1 MANAKV
7 KSEGKRGLATQLKEA
22 NARIDELE
30 QRLLV
35 EQQRASAAEA
45 DRMSRTFGLFSTLEE
60 DNAAMRKYM
69 REREALLSALG
80 AMAVMVGTMTE
91 LMQEAS

>member
-1 MANAKV
+1 MANEKT
-7 KSEGKRGLATQLKEA
+7 KTGSKRGLALQLEEA
-22 NARIDELE
+22 NARVSELE
-30 QRLLV
+30 RRV
-35 EQQRASAAEA
+35 EEAEQRASAAEA

-60 DNAAMRKYM
+60 DNAAMRKHM

-91 LMQEAS
+91 LMQEGS

>member
-1 MANAKV
+1 MANEKT
-7 KSEGKRGLATQLKEA
+7 KTKGKRGLAMQLQEA
-22 NARIDELE
+22 HEEISELKMLLNE
-30 QRLLV
+30 QT
-35 EQQRASAAEA
+35 QRANAAEA

-60 DNAAMRKYM
+60 DNAAMRKHM

-91 LMQEAS
+91 LMQEGS

>member
-22 NARIDELE
+22 KTRIEELE
-30 QRLLV
+30 LKLSDAQL
-35 EQQRASAAEA
+35 RASAAEA

-60 DNAAMRKYM
+60 DNAAMRKHM